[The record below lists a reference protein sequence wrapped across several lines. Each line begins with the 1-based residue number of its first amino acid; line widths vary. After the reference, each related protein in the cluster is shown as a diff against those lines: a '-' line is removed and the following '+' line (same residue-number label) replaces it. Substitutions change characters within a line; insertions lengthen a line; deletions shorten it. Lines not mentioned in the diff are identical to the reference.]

1 MKRMTLCGEL
11 YLDASGEAHFVCH
24 TPGGMVFDEAKAGL
38 LKFIDLLQDKV
49 DNQNEC
55 PYSGEGARRSV
66 GVEGSPDR
74 I

>member
-1 MKRMTLCGEL
+1 MRLCGEL

-24 TPGGMVFDEAKAGL
+24 TPGAMSFDEAKAGL

-49 DNQNEC
+49 DKQNEC
-55 PYSGEGARRSV
+55 PYSSEGARRSV